1 MDSNIQ
7 PAKDND
13 GGASTTTACDSA
25 EAANA
30 AASNTTLS
38 GNISSESPGPSAHV
52 VEADTV
58 TPAALAT
65 AAAASAT
72 RTVDGGTQHTEP
84 PSLSS
89 PHPPHLPMP
98 GKMIRRTSTSSSS
111 SKVHDAIQ
119 DIISQFDPLK
129 VSASTAQL
137 PEDSDAPTSSANTQQ
152 TASTDPATTAVDAE
166 NRRRQQADLRSK
178 FEPETDG
185 FNYNDF
191 LQQLR
196 HPAAKPVARTV
207 KNFLTEFS
215 RRPMT
220 LSEQVRFVHDFLAFV
235 AGKMRECAIW
245 QSMGDR
251 EFDNAREGMEKL
263 VMNRLYHLCFSPSTS
278 DDSDKDHVI
287 SEKMSLFRWIRAEHL
302 DIQQTASASATE
314 SFLQF
319 ARTELL
325 KINSFKS
332 PRDKVI
338 CILNCCTVIYA
349 LLRTAKE
356 QQEDNAAGTH
366 QQPPVES
373 DVGADRFLPILIYVV
388 IMANPPKLVS
398 NLQYIMRFRS
408 ADRMQS
414 EAGYYVTNLQG
425 AVAFIE
431 SMDASCLSIAQD
443 EFDRNIEMT
452 IWEMEMEKRNK
463 ERSKQSHQR
472 SLSLNQPSSVSHHR
486 EQHQQHSDM
495 PLPRRPPSQK
505 QQQQQQQRQQHQYQQ
520 HHMGDSES

>member
-1 MDSNIQ
+1 MTKPDASVSAAGESVEKADVQTVDEKPAEPALEQQQHQQQAEEHTSEASDGLVHKDTGATAPEQNSSVDGSNMDNSIQ

-13 GGASTTTACDSA
+13 GGASTKSAGDSA

-30 AASNTTLS
+30 AALDATVS
-38 GNISSESPGPSAHV
+38 GNISSESPGPAAHV

-72 RTVDGGTQHTEP
+72 RAVDGETQHTEP

-98 GKMIRRTSTSSSS
+98 GKMIRHTSTSSSS

-137 PEDSDAPTSSANTQQ
+137 PEDSDAPTSSTNTQQ

-235 AGKMRECAIW
+235 ADKMRECTVW
-245 QSMGDR
+245 QSMGER

-332 PRDKVI
+332 PRDK
-338 CILNCCTVIYA
+338 
-349 LLRTAKE
+349 
-356 QQEDNAAGTH
+356 
-366 QQPPVES
+366 
-373 DVGADRFLPILIYVV
+373 
-388 IMANPPKLVS
+388 
-398 NLQYIMRFRS
+398 
-408 ADRMQS
+408 
-414 EAGYYVTNLQG
+414 
-425 AVAFIE
+425 
-431 SMDASCLSIAQD
+431 
-443 EFDRNIEMT
+443 
-452 IWEMEMEKRNK
+452 
-463 ERSKQSHQR
+463 
-472 SLSLNQPSSVSHHR
+472 
-486 EQHQQHSDM
+486 
-495 PLPRRPPSQK
+495 
-505 QQQQQQQRQQHQYQQ
+505 
-520 HHMGDSES
+520 